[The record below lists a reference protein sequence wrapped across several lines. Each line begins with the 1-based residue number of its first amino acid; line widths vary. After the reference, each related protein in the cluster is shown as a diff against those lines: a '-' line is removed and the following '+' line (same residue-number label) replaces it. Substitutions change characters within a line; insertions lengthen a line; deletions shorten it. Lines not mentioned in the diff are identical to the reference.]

1 MSISFGH
8 YLFVVRKEF
17 SRALGL
23 DKILVL
29 GRLFFAVS
37 LAVVGVQHLVGAN
50 FIMLADPQE
59 HQACVTDFNT

>member
-1 MSISFGH
+1 LDATYFW
-8 YLFVVRKEF
+8 VRKEF

-29 GRLFFAVS
+29 GRLFFAVP
-37 LAVVGVQHLVGAN
+37 LAVFGAQHLVGAN

-59 HQACVTDFNT
+59 HQARVTDFNT